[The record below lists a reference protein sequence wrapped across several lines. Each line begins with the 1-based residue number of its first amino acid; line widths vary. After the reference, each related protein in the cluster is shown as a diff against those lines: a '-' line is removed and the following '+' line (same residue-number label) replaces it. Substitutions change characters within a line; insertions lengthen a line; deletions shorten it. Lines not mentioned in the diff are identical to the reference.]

1 MHLYACKK
9 HQCYILNNCPK
20 DVLLNAMG
28 VRDGLQIK
36 VVTKQ
41 PMGGPIV
48 IRIKKR
54 EIAIDKSLACMITAL
69 AVT

>member
-1 MHLYACKK
+1 MHLYAGKK
-9 HQCYILNNCPK
+9 HGKYILNNCPK
-20 DVLLNAMG
+20 DQLLSAIG
-28 VRDGLQIK
+28 VRNGLEVS

-54 EIAIDKSLACMITAL
+54 EIAIDKSLACSIIAES
-69 AVT
+69 VT